1 MNMKRREKWS
11 CGRKNRKF
19 RGENLNAR
27 GYSYDKSDPVDS
39 NRLDVLPRG
48 VLHQIFRSEIER
60 GIEDAM
66 NHSASSDRRHLFS
79 RVDPEYAMKVEDR
92 KVFAKAC
99 DCGAVTVDRC
109 GHVHHHLLPRSVR
122 RKRHEERVRR
132 REEALREIA
141 C

>member
-48 VLHQIFRSEIER
+48 VLHQIFRSEIEQ
-60 GIEDAM
+60 GIEDVMGPAY
-66 NHSASSDRRHLFS
+66 SGRFYKLC
-79 RVDPEYAMKVEDR
+79 RVDPEFADKVYDR

-109 GHVHHHLLPRSVR
+109 GRVHHHLLPRSVR
-122 RKRHEERVRR
+122 RKRHEERVAR
-132 REEALREIA
+132 REAALREIA